1 MAVAG
6 REKLDNLIF
15 IVNCNL
21 QRLDGPVRGNGKII
35 QELEGEFRGNGWN
48 VIKVIWGSEWDDLL
62 GRDRSGL
69 LRQRMEEALD
79 GEYQAYKAR
88 GGKYTRERFF
98 GKYPELLRLVEHLSD
113 DDIYRLRRG
122 GNDPLKIYAAFDAA
136 VRHRGQPT
144 VILFKTVKGY
154 GMGTAGEGQNIT
166 HQQKK
171 MTDEQVRAFR
181 DRFRVPIPDDQL
193 ASIPYY
199 KPAEDSPEMQYL
211 RARREALGGYL
222 PARRA
227 QAPRLT
233 IPGLPAFEKLLEGT
247 GERDISTTMAF
258 VRILTQLTKDP
269 NIGQHLV
276 PIVPDE
282 ARTFGMEGLF
292 RQLGIYSPEGQ
303 LYEPE
308 DAGHFMFYRE
318 DKKGQILEEGIN
330 EAGAFCSW
338 IAAGTSYAMHGVSMI
353 PFYIFYSMFG
363 FQRVGD
369 FAWAAGDMR
378 TRGFLIGGTAGRTTL
393 AGEGLQ
399 HQDGHSHLLAATIP
413 NCVAYDPAYMYE
425 LAVIIQD
432 GMRRMYEADES
443 VYYYITVENENYA
456 HPPMPDGVTEG
467 ILRGLYRLPGTAA
480 KKTRAKAAPRV
491 QLLSSGA
498 ILREALAAA
507 DILSKDFGV
516 QADVWSATSFNEL
529 RRDGLSVQRWNRL
542 HPTAKPRKSYVE
554 QCLDGSDGPV
564 IAATDYMQ
572 AYADQIRPWVRG
584 RYEVLGTDGFGR
596 SDTRRRLRQF
606 FEVSREHI
614 AYAALKALADE
625 GTLPVKTVAD
635 AAGKLGIDPER
646 PDPATV

>member
-1 MAVAG
+1 MYARAFLEGRLTERDLNNFRQELADGGGLSSYPHPWLMPEFWSLPTVSMGLASMMAIYQARFMAYLDARGLAAAGERKVYAFLGDGEMDEPESRGALAVAG

-21 QRLDGPVRGNGKII
+21 QRLDGPVRGNGKVI

-48 VIKVIWGSEWDDLL
+48 VIKVVWGSEWDDLL
-62 GRDRSGL
+62 ARDRSGL

-98 GKYPELLRLVEHLSD
+98 GKYPETLRLVEHLSD

-181 DRFRVPIPDDQL
+181 DRFRLPIPDDQL
-193 ASIPYY
+193 AAIPYY

-233 IPGLPAFEKLLEGT
+233 IPGLPAFDKLLEGT

-292 RQLGIYSPEGQ
+292 
-303 LYEPE
+303 
-308 DAGHFMFYRE
+308 
-318 DKKGQILEEGIN
+318 
-330 EAGAFCSW
+330 
-338 IAAGTSYAMHGVSMI
+338 
-353 PFYIFYSMFG
+353 
-363 FQRVGD
+363 
-369 FAWAAGDMR
+369 
-378 TRGFLIGGTAGRTTL
+378 
-393 AGEGLQ
+393 
-399 HQDGHSHLLAATIP
+399 
-413 NCVAYDPAYMYE
+413 
-425 LAVIIQD
+425 
-432 GMRRMYEADES
+432 
-443 VYYYITVENENYA
+443 
-456 HPPMPDGVTEG
+456 
-467 ILRGLYRLPGTAA
+467 
-480 KKTRAKAAPRV
+480 
-491 QLLSSGA
+491 
-498 ILREALAAA
+498 
-507 DILSKDFGV
+507 
-516 QADVWSATSFNEL
+516 
-529 RRDGLSVQRWNRL
+529 
-542 HPTAKPRKSYVE
+542 
-554 QCLDGSDGPV
+554 
-564 IAATDYMQ
+564 
-572 AYADQIRPWVRG
+572 
-584 RYEVLGTDGFGR
+584 
-596 SDTRRRLRQF
+596 
-606 FEVSREHI
+606 
-614 AYAALKALADE
+614 
-625 GTLPVKTVAD
+625 
-635 AAGKLGIDPER
+635 
-646 PDPATV
+646 